1 VSPLRAFL
9 SALFLFVIFTFQ
21 ESAIARIN
29 FPIAGFSFYLAVLI
43 ALMALEES
51 SGAVL
56 MGFMGGIILD
66 LAPST
71 GTPFGQWA
79 LVLTVMGYLIAT
91 NRESIGDFTNR
102 AGAFV
107 GFVSAVSAL
116 TLAGYVLTGTLLG
129 ENNGAVVHN
138 MVVIAGNSLW
148 TLLFAPL
155 VLPALAKLR
164 SLSLTS
170 RERV

>member
-1 VSPLRAFL
+1 MSPLRALL

-21 ESAIARIN
+21 ESAVARIN

-56 MGFMGGIILD
+56 MGFIGGIILD

-79 LVLTVMGYLIAT
+79 LVLTLIGYLIAT
-91 NRESIGDFTNR
+91 NRESIGDFTSR
-102 AGAFV
+102 PGVFV
-107 GFVSAVSAL
+107 GFVSIASAL
-116 TLAGYVLTGTLLG
+116 TLASYLLAGTLLG
-129 ENNGAVVHN
+129 ENNGSISHNAVV
-138 MVVIAGNSLW
+138 ILGNSLW
-148 TLLFAPL
+148 TLIFAPL
-155 VLPALAKLR
+155 VLPLLAKLR

-170 RERV
+170 RERI

>member
-1 VSPLRAFL
+1 
-9 SALFLFVIFTFQ
+9 
-21 ESAIARIN
+21 
-29 FPIAGFSFYLAVLI
+29 
-43 ALMALEES
+43 
-51 SGAVL
+51 

-91 NRESIGDFTNR
+91 NRESIGDFTSR

-116 TLAGYVLTGTLLG
+116 TLAGYLLTGTLLG